1 MNKLLVISGDGHATP
16 PLDEIVE
23 YLESPAR
30 EMVDELVREN
40 WGFVD
45 MAVKPSR
52 PSTRILEQFDRR
64 GLVRSGGEYGA
75 GRPRIRLAQMDAE
88 GIAAEIVHAHTQIN
102 TSPFFIGRAPEVRLA
117 GARAHHR
124 WFADFASACDH
135 RVFGVAESG
144 PCLDMDATLAELAW
158 VREHAHVAVSAP
170 GMMPSPGLP
179 LLYDDYFEPFWAA
192 CEDMGLVVSVHAGYS
207 GTGTAAVDPSQL
219 RTEMDV
225 MGLAERFK
233 RNTDEDGL
241 NSDKVAEM
249 MRERGSPMR
258 LGLQQPRRVM
268 WQLMAGG
275 VFDRHPRLKVALTE
289 IRADWVPATLD
300 HLTTRFA
307 EKQVPGKL
315 TPREYWERHF
325 LVVPSSIHRAE
336 VAMRHDIGVGQ
347 LGFGQ
352 DYPHWEGVWPDTLA
366 WLQDAFGD
374 LPEHELRA
382 ILGTNTAAFYGL
394 PVDRLE
400 QVADRV
406 CPTVED
412 VLGEHPVDDDLVRY
426 FHRRSGYL
434 RPADPVYPEEID
446 TALDPDLSELPAIA

>member
-1 MNKLLVISGDGHATP
+1 MDKLLVISGDGHATP
-16 PLDEIVE
+16 PLDEIVV

-30 EMVDELVREN
+30 EMVDDLVREN
-40 WGFVD
+40 WGFIE

-52 PSTRILEQFDRR
+52 PSPRILERFDRR
-64 GLVRSGGEYGA
+64 NLVRSGGEYGA
-75 GRPRIRLAQMDAE
+75 GMPKIRLAQMDAE
-88 GIAAEIVHAHTQIN
+88 GVAAEIVHPHTQIN
-102 TSPFFIGRAPEVRLA
+102 TSPFFIGRAPEARMA
-117 GARAHHR
+117 GARAYHR
-124 WFADFASACDH
+124 WLADFVAACDH
-135 RVFGVAESG
+135 RLFGVAEPG

-158 VREHAHVAVSAP
+158 VRDHGHVAVSAP

-179 LLYDDYFEPFWAA
+179 LLYNEYFDPFWAA
-192 CEDMGLVVSVHAGYS
+192 CEDLGLVVSVHAGYG
-207 GTGTAAVDPSQL
+207 GTGTSMVDQSKL
-219 RTEMDV
+219 RDSMT

-233 RNTDEDGL
+233 ANSDEDGL
-241 NSDKVAEM
+241 NSDKSAAM
-249 MRERGSPMR
+249 MGERGSPMR
-258 LGLQQPRRVM
+258 IGLQQPRRVM

-275 VFDRHPRLKVALTE
+275 VLDRHPGLKVALTE
-289 IRADWVPATLD
+289 IRADWVPETLA

-336 VAMRHDIGVGQ
+336 VAMRHEIGIGQ

-352 DYPHWEGVWPDTLA
+352 DYPHWEGVWPDTLQ

-374 LPEHELRA
+374 VPEGEVRA

-394 PVDRLE
+394 PTDRLNE
-400 QVADRV
+400 VAERIGPSVD
-406 CPTVED
+406 D
-412 VLGEHPVDDDLVRY
+412 VFGDHVVDDDLVQY

-446 TALDPDLSELPAIA
+446 MALDPDLSELPAMT